1 MQREQAEVNEEA
13 EVKVYSD
20 FKSPYAYL
28 AFDPAFAL
36 EDKYHVTL
44 KWKPFQL
51 RLKGKGERSQ
61 YSEYKV
67 KYSYMDARRWA
78 NMRGGLMIRGPLKI
92 FDTTPALI
100 GGLYAEKHGKL
111 RAYGNKVFDLFFK
124 RELAA
129 DEADAIAPV
138 VESVGLSVQGYR
150 DYLTGEGPAEGQEPV
165 APAPAHPGRRSPDQ
179 VRRHHPHLLEAE
191 GRTNRAVRL
200 QVDPQGGLREEGG
213 PGGSDEVQPDPDDP
227 VRPGRGIPGG
237 SWGPGRDC
245 RPRPGRVPGR
255 RSGSGPGQ

>member
-1 MQREQAEVNEEA
+1 MAEELA
-13 EVKVYSD
+13 EVKMYSD
-20 FKSPYAYL
+20 FKSPYAFL

-36 EDKYHVTL
+36 EDRYRIRL

-51 RLKGKGERSQ
+51 RIKGKGQRSV

-100 GGLYAEKHGKL
+100 GGLFAEKHGKL
-111 RAYGNKVFDLFFK
+111 RDYGNRVFDGFFK

-138 VESVGLSVQGYR
+138 IASLGLSEQGYR
-150 DYLTGEGPAEGQEPV
+150 DYLAGDGPADYERAQEE
-165 APAPAHPGRRSPDQ
+165 ASADQ
-179 VRRHHPHLLEAE
+179 VFGVPMFYFNNEPFWGYDRMGLLEQ
-191 GRTNRAVRL
+191 RL
-200 QVDPQGGLREEGG
+200 SEAGLARE
-213 PGGSDEVQPDPDDP
+213 QLK
-227 VRPGRGIPGG
+227 
-237 SWGPGRDC
+237 
-245 RPRPGRVPGR
+245 
-255 RSGSGPGQ
+255 QAM

>member
-1 MQREQAEVNEEA
+1 M
-13 EVKVYSD
+13 YSD
-20 FKSPYAYL
+20 FKSPYAFL

-36 EDKYHVTL
+36 ETKYRVRV

-111 RAYGNKVFDLFFK
+111 REYGNKVFELFFK

-129 DEADAIAPV
+129 DEPEAIAPV
-138 VESVGLSVQGYR
+138 IENIGLSAQDYR
-150 DYLTGEGPAEGQEPV
+150 VYLASDGRAEYERAQDDAVIDQVFGVPMFFFEQEPFW
-165 APAPAHPGRRSPDQ
+165 GYDRMG
-179 VRRHHPHLLEAE
+179 LLEHRLIEAGLKLE
-191 GRTNRAVRL
+191 QSLKQAV
-200 QVDPQGGLREEGG
+200 
-213 PGGSDEVQPDPDDP
+213 
-227 VRPGRGIPGG
+227 
-237 SWGPGRDC
+237 
-245 RPRPGRVPGR
+245 
-255 RSGSGPGQ
+255 